1 MNDVK
6 LNEYLNE
13 YGRNHSP
20 EPSRQL
26 VDRIMR
32 IPHEVDQQS
41 VFSWSIR
48 EWTVFLVPRL
58 SGMTAACIMGI
69 YVGGAGSTA
78 LAEDEI
84 LAFDSETFD
93 VAESSILLDENA
105 DVLLDVEE
113 FIFVEESAQ

>member
-13 YGRNHSP
+13 YGKSHSP
-20 EPSRQL
+20 EPSREL
-26 VDRIMR
+26 IDRIMR
-32 IPHEVDQQS
+32 VPHEVEQGS
-41 VFSWSIR
+41 VFSWSFR
-48 EWTVFLVPRL
+48 EWTMFLVPRL
-58 SGMTAACIMGI
+58 SGMTAACVMGI
-69 YVGGAGSTA
+69 YLGGAGSTA

-84 LAFDSETFD
+84 LAFDAESYD
-93 VAESSILLDENA
+93 VAQSAIILDENA